1 MELEIA
7 WSGARSHG
15 TPWASAQRNSTM
27 NATRGSCATL
37 HEIRGRV
44 HLWSMWSIA
53 QWRLL
58 PHWLDHY
65 ARLGVVPAQ
74 TRILLDT
81 HDGALGETSVEDA
94 LLRMRRVLETAGVNV
109 TSVNS
114 TALDGFNRVKMRSL
128 NAFMAELPIDAYI
141 VYADADEL
149 FSYPCGFLGRLGK
162 SRPALC
168 SKMMDRLPAGRVLPS
183 VSGNAA
189 EDIYA
194 LFPRCARMRKRA
206 MGAFTVK
213 ITLLPVAVDGYR
225 LRYATAHHA
234 KLWNHN
240 RSVYTKEYGSLSFA
254 GCIDTGYF
262 SHLSYTRD
270 AVSFGHLKR
279 NLPHRNKREKAYYDS
294 MFALFEPVASAD
306 GPPTFASIDTL
317 RRRIATMR
325 RQIGGPQNVLNCT
338 ACAPRQDHDWSCCRL
353 GMRCEDV
360 AWFEP
365 LHSEYHS
372 RLFGSCR

>member
-1 MELEIA
+1 MVRP
-7 WSGARSHG
+7 G
-15 TPWASAQRNSTM
+15 ASAQRNSTM

-194 LFPRCARMRKRA
+194 LFPRCARMRKHA

-240 RSVYTKEYGSLSFA
+240 RSVYTKEYGSRSFA

-262 SHLSYTRD
+262 SHLSFTRD
-270 AVSFGHLKR
+270 AVSFSHLKR
-279 NLPHRNKREKAYYDS
+279 NLPHRNEREKAYYDS

-306 GPPTFASIDTL
+306 GPPTFASIDTM
-317 RRRIATMR
+317 RRQIATMR

-360 AWFEP
+360 AWFKP